1 MINTKI
7 IITGSSLVDKLS
19 IAKELI
25 KRDDDLSIAM
35 TFTSDKDYKDK
46 PNENYIYFMDS
57 SEIDLAYKNNVLF
70 YVSTENY
77 ISNGITM
84 DSLYNDDI
92 FCLSIKDFNNIS
104 NNIFNSKLYDII
116 VIWVDSKF
124 NEKTK
129 EVLEDIRETK
139 YLLERL
145 NNVKYMYF
153 LDEEKEDISKIVIE
167 YINGDE
173 LIQKK
178 LLEENN

>member
-1 MINTKI
+1 MINTKV
-7 IITGSSLVDKLS
+7 IITGSCLVDKLS

-25 KRDDDLSIAM
+25 KKDDDLSIAM
-35 TFTSDKDYKDK
+35 TFTSDKEYKDK
-46 PNENYIYFMDS
+46 PNDNYIYFMDS

-77 ISNGITM
+77 VSNGITM

-104 NNIFNSKLYDII
+104 NNIFNSKLYEII

-124 NEKTK
+124 TEKTP

-139 YLLERL
+139 YLIERL
-145 NNVKYMYF
+145 NSVKYMYF
-153 LDEEKEDISKIVIE
+153 LDEKPEDISDVIIE

-173 LIQKK
+173 LIQAK